1 MAQYKWFSLFEK
13 TEWIDNCHL
22 KQKTHHH
29 EFFLQISILDD
40 KLCLTFS
47 LMYFEII
54 PIILLKIQT

>member
-1 MAQYKWFSLFEK
+1 MVFIIWK

-29 EFFLQISILDD
+29 EFFLQTSILDD
-40 KLCLTFS
+40 KLYLTFS